1 MTRYIGLDA
10 HAESCTIAVL
20 GPSGKRLR
28 HERLQTS
35 AELLK
40 SFIKEVPRP
49 RQLCMED
56 GTLSE
61 WLFEELTPIV
71 DKLVVV
77 MPDRTPG
84 NKSDLIDACKLADDL
99 RRNAIRRPVYKAP
112 GCFRALREAART
124 HYVLQRDK
132 VRTKSRLNAL
142 CRGCGHAELAKSLYA
157 SKTRGQALKQLPE
170 HLRPRAA
177 LFGQQLDGLIECS
190 SQADK
195 TLREESSR
203 VPIVQ
208 KLSTA
213 PGIGLVRAAYIV
225 AVVMTPHRFRTARQF
240 WSYSGLAVVTRS
252 SSDWVSEGA
261 GKWRRSK
268 AMALEAQRR
277 GWCPNSAPQTG
288 LLLGT
293 GAHAQHRLRSR
304 LIGDTDNQ
312 LRPSPTADRTRF
324 AKTDTIPHGARPT
337 ADAPRSILTPH
348 PSKRFRRRRPRDSE
362 GGVCCKPELCGAVGA
377 RPWRSYWRIVK
388 RPYSRKCRSNA
399 TASVMPSRSI
409 TTKLRASQSE

>member
-10 HAESCTIAVL
+10 HSESCTIAVL

-40 SFIKEVPRP
+40 NFIKEVPRP
-49 RQLCMED
+49 RHLCMED

-61 WLFEELTPIV
+61 WLFEELTPVV

-99 RRNAIRRPVYKAP
+99 RRDAIRRPVYKAP

-142 CRGCGHAELAKSLYA
+142 CRGCGRAELAKSLYA
-157 SKTRGQALKQLPE
+157 SKTRGEALKQLPE

-177 LFGQQLDGLIECS
+177 LFGQQLDSLIECS
-190 SQADK
+190 GQAEQS
-195 TLREESSR
+195 LREESSR

-208 KLSTA
+208 RLSTA

-261 GKWRRSK
+261 GKWKRSK
-268 AMALEAQRR
+268 TQQTRGLNHNRHPLLKNVFKGAALQITLMPEHPLGQAYQRLLTTTKPNLARLTIARRLAAAVLAMWKHGEDYEPSKH
-277 GWCPNSAPQTG
+277 G
-288 LLLGT
+288 GT
-293 GAHAQHRLRSR
+293 
-304 LIGDTDNQ
+304 
-312 LRPSPTADRTRF
+312 
-324 AKTDTIPHGARPT
+324 AKT
-337 ADAPRSILTPH
+337 
-348 PSKRFRRRRPRDSE
+348 
-362 GGVCCKPELCGAVGA
+362 
-377 RPWRSYWRIVK
+377 
-388 RPYSRKCRSNA
+388 
-399 TASVMPSRSI
+399 M
-409 TTKLRASQSE
+409 